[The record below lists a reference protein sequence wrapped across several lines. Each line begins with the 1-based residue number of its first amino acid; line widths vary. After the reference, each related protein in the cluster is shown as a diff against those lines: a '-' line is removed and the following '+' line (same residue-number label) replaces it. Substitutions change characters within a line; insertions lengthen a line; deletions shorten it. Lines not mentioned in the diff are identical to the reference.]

1 MICGHCERNS
11 RPAAPGACPARVQ
24 LRSAAH
30 GAGACGGAP
39 RRPCALLVG
48 VATLLLAAG
57 CAQLSPR
64 SCGRSAADEA
74 TAARVYAAL
83 KADPLHFYPAL
94 EVRVE
99 GGVAYLTGLAFDG
112 PDRDAATW
120 LARDVPGVTAVT
132 NAIAIVAGR

>member
-1 MICGHCERNS
+1 MQRGAS
-11 RPAAPGACPARVQ
+11 RIMSHRFVLGA
-24 LRSAAH
+24 
-30 GAGACGGAP
+30 
-39 RRPCALLVG
+39 
-48 VATLLLAAG
+48 VALLLAAG
-57 CAQLSPR
+57 CAQLPER
-64 SCGRSAADEA
+64 SSEQASADAA

-94 EVRVE
+94 EVRVD

-120 LARDVPGVTAVT
+120 LARGVPGVTAVT